1 MFVGILITDDK
12 AVTEQSG
19 NGFDKLLEDVVGD
32 QDPGPDMS
40 HQ

>member
-1 MFVGILITDDK
+1 MFVGMLITDDK

-19 NGFDKLLEDVVGD
+19 NGCDRLLVAGD
-32 QDPGPDMS
+32 HDPGPDMS